1 MAYLAIQLNSFNV
14 AELTAGGAITQTGNT
29 VGLNEEYVNESITL
43 GGLPAVYSITYQ
55 SLLDASAAAD
65 GGVPTN
71 FTNYTYVV
79 YQSVYD
85 GRSAAVFLDRID
97 GNGTTFT
104 THSFAQSGTTGTLQT
119 VVVPQQ

>member
-29 VGLNEEYVNESITL
+29 VGLSTKYVSESITV
-43 GGLPAVYSITYQ
+43 GGVPALYEITYQ